1 MEVREEIKEELKK
14 YIGTFEKYDNEIT
27 ESLKQKEIKQQEDRK
42 KFDEKWGEDIFPTD
56 KPIKD
61 KEEAELLKK
70 ENQLEKEKQ
79 KLEEEKKNAETKLRA
94 SVSEWSNKIDTRMKE
109 LVEFDNNR
117 EKYIE
122 QKSKLE
128 KQLSEQKKGIETWEK
143 NGVKEDDA
151 LYRRRKNEIIPNL
164 EKQIK
169 EVDFKLNKTKIR
181 EEYKQLAQIQ
191 KQVQQVKLHDRKHI
205 LPELAGIFEIA
216 KEEPKKAE
224 PAAKAEPVKAEPVK
238 TEPVKAEPVKTEPA
252 KTEPV
257 KAEPVKT
264 EPEKTE
270 PVKTEPAKTEPIK
283 TEPAKTEPVKTE
295 SAKTESVKTEPTKTE
310 PVKTEPAKTEPAKT
324 EPVKEEPA
332 EAEQTKETKKEK
344 SETKP
349 LAQIIIGR
357 KIKVRFADGKTFPA
371 CKTKEYFK
379 YVKESKDVKKRINSQ
394 LLGRLHIDIDDKN
407 YSLENI
413 DPVITFSM
421 LQAFKKELVA
431 EEDIKS
437 AIQAINERDKEKLN
451 KVLPIS
457 VDKKDLSK
465 RAYLHLPW
473 NINKMRKISMVADRN
488 ADLIESIGE
497 YEPNPLKR
505 IFNQTKKLLSTE
517 PKREMITDGSE
528 KQKEEEIKTP
538 KTKLNERE
546 DIKLS
551 EAYVRLEEK
560 IKDIHS
566 KGNEQVWYEAIKAQ
580 MEKGN
585 LSAQEAKAL
594 DQIYKQRQK
603 QINNGNEPKETA
615 KNKEQESV
623 K

>member
-117 EKYIE
+117 ERYLE

-128 KQLSEQKKGIETWEK
+128 KQLSEQKKGIETWKK

-151 LYRRRKNEIIPNL
+151 LYRRRKDEIIPNL

-169 EVDFKLNKTKIR
+169 EVDFKLNKNKIR

-191 KQVQQVKLHDRKHI
+191 KQIQQVKLHDRKHI

-224 PAAKAEPVKAEPVK
+224 PAKAEPVKAEPVK
-238 TEPVKAEPVKTEPA
+238 AEPVKAEPVK
-252 KTEPV
+252 
-257 KAEPVKT
+257 AESA
-264 EPEKTE
+264 KTE
-270 PVKTEPAKTEPIK
+270 PVKTEPAKTEQ
-283 TEPAKTEPVKTE
+283 VKTE
-295 SAKTESVKTEPTKTE
+295 Q
-310 PVKTEPAKTEPAKT
+310 AKT

-349 LAQIIIGR
+349 LSQIIIGR

-603 QINNGNEPKETA
+603 QINDGNEPKETA

>member
-117 EKYIE
+117 EKYLE

-151 LYRRRKNEIIPNL
+151 LYRRRKDEIIPNL

-191 KQVQQVKLHDRKHI
+191 KQIQQVKLHDRKHI

-224 PAAKAEPVKAEPVK
+224 SAKVVPVKTEPVK
-238 TEPVKAEPVKTEPA
+238 TEPVK
-252 KTEPV
+252 
-257 KAEPVKT
+257 
-264 EPEKTE
+264 TE
-270 PVKTEPAKTEPIK
+270 PVKTEP
-283 TEPAKTEPVKTE
+283 V
-295 SAKTESVKTEPTKTE
+295 KTE

-324 EPVKEEPA
+324 EPAKTEPAKTEPAKTEPA
-332 EAEQTKETKKEK
+332 ETEPAKTEPAKTEPVEVEQTKETKKEK

-566 KGNEQVWYEAIKAQ
+566 KENEQVWYEAIKAQ

-585 LSAQEAKAL
+585 LSKQEAKAL
-594 DQIYKQRQK
+594 EQIYQQRQK
-603 QINNGNEPKETA
+603 QINDDNEPKETA
-615 KNKEQESV
+615 KKKEQEAV

>member
-117 EKYIE
+117 ERYLE

-128 KQLSEQKKGIETWEK
+128 KQLSEQKKGIETWKK

-151 LYRRRKNEIIPNL
+151 LYRRRKDEIIPNL

-169 EVDFKLNKTKIR
+169 EVDFKLNKNKIR

-191 KQVQQVKLHDRKHI
+191 KQIQQVKLHDRKHI

-224 PAAKAEPVKAEPVK
+224 PAKAEPVKAEPVK
-238 TEPVKAEPVKTEPA
+238 AEPVKAEPVKA
-252 KTEPV
+252 EPV
-257 KAEPVKT
+257 KAEPVKA
-264 EPEKTE
+264 EPVKAESAKTE
-270 PVKTEPAKTEPIK
+270 PVK

-295 SAKTESVKTEPTKTE
+295 SAKTE
-310 PVKTEPAKTEPAKT
+310 PVKTEPAKTEQVKTEQAKT

-349 LAQIIIGR
+349 LSQIIIGR

-603 QINNGNEPKETA
+603 QINDGNEPKETA